1 MSRYAHIVL
10 TVAVVGL
17 LAAGWFFGV
26 VLWTTGAALVIVF
39 LAYARGIRD
48 RFELSR
54 WANRPLRSPP
64 DSLGRFYASAKSLHD
79 ALNLERSRNRRWLGL
94 ARRFRD
100 TSDLIPDAWIVLD
113 QGMMIEAVNR
123 AATTLLGLKQS
134 DVGRPIAALVRHPEI
149 NRLLSNEEDLN
160 IVEVT
165 SPTDDQTK
173 LELRLIRISEDQNI
187 LLARDV
193 TELNR
198 LLSMRQDFIANV
210 SHELRSP
217 LTVLIG
223 YIESIYDEDLDPET
237 LKDIIRRLNAP
248 AQRMKSLVDDLL
260 TLTRLEASP
269 EPELDDL
276 SRIDCATLIQAI
288 SQEASSLKNEN
299 HIISLDLE
307 RNLCVMGVGDELHSV
322 FMNLF
327 TNAIRYS
334 PEGGQIRVR
343 WYQLEGN
350 ARFEVADEGLGIAP
364 EHISRITER
373 FYRVDPSSFR
383 AKGGTGLGL
392 AIVKHVLRRHQS
404 SLQVSSKQNEGSKF
418 YFDLPR
424 VE

>member
-54 WANRPLRSPP
+54 WAKRPLRSPP

-100 TSDLIPDAWIVLD
+100 TSDLIPDAWIVLN

-223 YIESIYDEDLDPET
+223 YIESIYDEDLDHET
-237 LKDIIRRLNAP
+237 LKDIIRRLDAP

-269 EPELDDL
+269 EPELEDL
-276 SRIDCATLIQAI
+276 SRLDCATLIQAI

-334 PEGGQIRVR
+334 PDGGKIRVR

-404 SLQVSSKQNEGSKF
+404 SLQVTSKQNEGSTF

>member
-1 MSRYAHIVL
+1 MSPFAPIAL
-10 TVAVVGL
+10 TVVVVGL
-17 LAAGWFFGV
+17 LAAGWFFGI

-39 LAYARGIRD
+39 VAYARGTRD
-48 RFELSR
+48 RLEFVR
-54 WANRPLRSPP
+54 WAQRPLRMPQ
-64 DSLGRFYASAKSLHD
+64 DSLGKFHAPAKSLHD
-79 ALNLERSRNRRWLGL
+79 SLNLERTRNRRWLNL

-113 QGMMIEAVNR
+113 QGMAIEAVNR

-134 DVGRPIAALVRHPEI
+134 DVGRPISALVRHPEI
-149 NRLLSNEEDLN
+149 NRLLTNEDDLN
-160 IVEVT
+160 IVEIT

-173 LELRLIRISEDQNI
+173 LELRLIRIGEDQNI

-223 YIESIYDEDLDPET
+223 YIESIYGEDLDPDT
-237 LKDIIRRLNAP
+237 LKEIVQRLDAP

-269 EPELDDL
+269 EPELEDL
-276 SRIDCATLIQAI
+276 SRIDCAALIQTI
-288 SQEASSLKNEN
+288 SQEASSLKHEN
-299 HIISLDLE
+299 HSLSLDLE

-322 FMNLF
+322 FMNLL

-334 PEGGQIRVR
+334 PEGGPIVVR
-343 WYQLEGN
+343 WYQLNEN
-350 ARFEVADEGLGIAP
+350 ARFEITDSGLGIAP

-383 AKGGTGLGL
+383 VKGGTGLGL

-404 SLQVSSKQNEGSKF
+404 ALQVESRPGEGSTF
-418 YFDLPR
+418 FFDLPR

>member
-1 MSRYAHIVL
+1 MSPSAPIAL
-10 TVAVVGL
+10 TVVVVGL
-17 LAAGWFFGV
+17 LAAGWFFGIA
-26 VLWTTGAALVIVF
+26 LWTTGAAVVIVF
-39 LAYARGIRD
+39 VAYAREIRD
-48 RFELSR
+48 RTEFVR
-54 WANRPLRSPP
+54 WTRRPLRSPP
-64 DSLGRFYASAKSLHD
+64 DSLGHFYTASKSLHD
-79 ALNLERSRNRRWLGL
+79 ALNLERKRNRRWLGL
-94 ARRFRD
+94 ARRLRN

-113 QGMMIEAVNR
+113 HHMMIEAVNK
-123 AATTLLGLKQS
+123 AATTLLGLQRS
-134 DVGRPIAALVRHPEI
+134 DVGRPIASLVRHPEI
-149 NRLLSNEEDLN
+149 NRLLTSDDDLN

-165 SPTDDQTK
+165 SPINDQTK
-173 LELRLIRISEDQNI
+173 LELRLIRIDEDQNI

-223 YIESIYDEDLDPET
+223 YIESIYGEDLDPDT
-237 LKDIIRRLNAP
+237 LKEIIHRLDAP

-276 SRIDCATLIQAI
+276 TRIDCATLIQAI
-288 SQEASSLKNEN
+288 SQEASSLKSEN
-299 HIISLDLE
+299 HDISLDLE
-307 RNLCVMGVGDELHSV
+307 RNLCVMGVSDELHSV

-334 PEGGQIRVR
+334 PEGGQISVR
-343 WYQLEGN
+343 WYQRQEN
-350 ARFEVADEGLGIAP
+350 ARFEITDEGLGIAP

-373 FYRVDPSSFR
+373 FYRIDPSSFR

-404 SLQVSSKQNEGSKF
+404 SLQVQSKQSEGSTF

>member
-10 TVAVVGL
+10 TVVVVGL

-48 RFELSR
+48 RFEFSR
-54 WANRPLRSPP
+54 WAKRPLRSPP
-64 DSLGRFYASAKSLHD
+64 DSIGRFYASAKSLHD

-100 TSDLIPDAWIVLD
+100 TSDLIPDAWIVLN
-113 QGMMIEAVNR
+113 QRMMIEAVNR

-149 NRLLSNEEDLN
+149 NLLLSNEEDLN

-165 SPTDDQTK
+165 SPKDDQTK

-237 LKDIIRRLNAP
+237 LNDIIRRLNAP

-269 EPELDDL
+269 EPELEDL

-343 WYQLEGN
+343 WYQLERN
-350 ARFEVADEGLGIAP
+350 ARFEITDEGLGIAP

-392 AIVKHVLRRHQS
+392 AIAKHVLRRHQS
-404 SLQVSSKQNEGSKF
+404 SLQVSSKQNEGSTF

>member
-1 MSRYAHIVL
+1 MSPSASIAL
-10 TVAVVGL
+10 TVVVVGL
-17 LAAGWFFGV
+17 LAAGWFFGI

-39 LAYARGIRD
+39 VAYARGTRD
-48 RFELSR
+48 RLAFLR
-54 WANRPLRSPP
+54 WAQRPLRTPQ
-64 DSLGRFYASAKSLHD
+64 DSLGRFQEAAKSLHD
-79 ALNLERSRNRRWLGL
+79 SLNLERTRNRRWLNL

-113 QGMMIEAVNR
+113 QEMNIEAVNR

-134 DVGRPIAALVRHPEI
+134 DVGRPISALVRHPEI
-149 NRLLSNEEDLN
+149 NRLLMNEDDLN
-160 IVEVT
+160 IVEFA

-223 YIESIYDEDLDPET
+223 YIESIYGEDLDPDT
-237 LKDIIRRLNAP
+237 LKEIVQRLDAP

-269 EPELDDL
+269 DPEWEDL

-288 SQEASSLKNEN
+288 SQEASSLKRDN
-299 HIISLDLE
+299 HSISLDLE

-334 PEGGQIRVR
+334 PEGGPIDVR
-343 WYQLEGN
+343 WYRLNEN
-350 ARFEVADEGLGIAP
+350 ARFEITDSGLGIAP

-373 FYRVDPSSFR
+373 FYRVDPSNFR
-383 AKGGTGLGL
+383 VKGGTGLGL

-404 SLQVSSKQNEGSKF
+404 ALKVESKPGGGSTF
-418 YFDLPR
+418 FFDLPR
-424 VE
+424 FE

>member
-1 MSRYAHIVL
+1 MSRSAPIVL
-10 TVAVVGL
+10 TVVVVGL
-17 LAAGWFFGV
+17 LAAGWFFGIF
-26 VLWTTGAALVIVF
+26 LWTSGAALVLVF

-48 RFELSR
+48 RTEFAN
-54 WANRPLRSPP
+54 WARRPLRSPP
-64 DSLGRFYASAKSLHD
+64 DSLGRFYTSAKSLHD
-79 ALNLERSRNRRWLGL
+79 ALSLERSRNRRWLGL

-113 QGMMIEAVNR
+113 KQMMIEAVNR
-123 AATTLLGLKQS
+123 AASTLLGLKQS

-149 NRLLSNEEDLN
+149 NRLLSSEEDLN
-160 IVEVT
+160 LVEVT
-165 SPTDDQTK
+165 SPTDEQMK
-173 LELRLIRISEDQNI
+173 LELRLIRIDEDQNI

-223 YIESIYDEDLDPET
+223 YIESIYDADLDPET
-237 LKDIIRRLNAP
+237 LKDIIRRLDAP

-276 SRIDCATLIQAI
+276 ARIDCATLIQAI

-299 HIISLDLE
+299 HSISLDLE
-307 RNLCVMGVGDELHSV
+307 SNLCVMGIGDELHSV

-334 PEGGQIRVR
+334 PEGGHINVR
-343 WYQLEGN
+343 WYQLGEC
-350 ARFEVADEGLGIAP
+350 ARFEIKDEGLGIAP

-392 AIVKHVLRRHQS
+392 AIAKHVLRRHQS
-404 SLQVSSKQNEGSKF
+404 SLQVTSKQSEGSTF

>member
-1 MSRYAHIVL
+1 MIRYAHIVL
-10 TVAVVGL
+10 TVVVVVL

-39 LAYARGIRD
+39 FAYARGIRD
-48 RFELSR
+48 RFEFSR

-64 DSLGRFYASAKSLHD
+64 DSLGRFHASAKSLHD

-100 TSDLIPDAWIVLD
+100 TSDLIPDAWIVLN

-149 NRLLSNEEDLN
+149 NRLLSNEEELN

-173 LELRLIRISEDQNI
+173 LELRLIRISEGQNI

-237 LKDIIRRLNAP
+237 LKDIIGRLNAP

-269 EPELDDL
+269 EPELEDL

-288 SQEASSLKNEN
+288 SQEASSLKTEN
-299 HIISLDLE
+299 HSISLDLE
-307 RNLCVMGVGDELHSV
+307 SNLCVMGVGDELHSV

-334 PEGGQIRVR
+334 PDGGQVRVR
-343 WYQLEGN
+343 WYRLEGN
-350 ARFEVADEGLGIAP
+350 ARFEIADEGLGIAP

-392 AIVKHVLRRHQS
+392 AIAKHVLRRHQS
-404 SLQVSSKQNEGSKF
+404 SLQVKSKQNEGSTF

>member
-1 MSRYAHIVL
+1 MSPSAPIAL
-10 TVAVVGL
+10 TVVVVGL
-17 LAAGWFFGV
+17 LAVGWFFGV
-26 VLWTTGAALVIVF
+26 ILWTTGAALVIVF
-39 LAYARGIRD
+39 LAYAQGIRD
-48 RFELSR
+48 RAEFAR
-54 WANRPLRSPP
+54 WAKRPLKSPP
-64 DSLGRFYASAKSLHD
+64 DSLGRFYEDSKSLHD
-79 ALNLERSRNRRWLGL
+79 SLNLERSRNRRWLGL

-113 QGMMIEAVNR
+113 QRMMIEAVNR

-134 DVGRPIAALVRHPEI
+134 DVGRPISALVRHPEI
-149 NRLLSNEEDLN
+149 SRLLSNEEDLN
-160 IVEVT
+160 IVEIT

-173 LELRLIRISEDQNI
+173 LELRLIRIGADQNI

-223 YIESIYDEDLDPET
+223 YIESIYSEDLDPDTVKE
-237 LKDIIRRLNAP
+237 IIHRLDAP

-276 SRIDCATLIQAI
+276 ARIDCATLIQAI

-299 HIISLDLE
+299 HSISLDLE

-334 PEGGQIRVR
+334 PEGGQITVR
-343 WYQLEGN
+343 WYQLQGN
-350 ARFEVADEGLGIAP
+350 ARFEISDEGLGIAP

-373 FYRVDPSSFR
+373 FYRIDPSSFR

-404 SLQVSSKQNEGSKF
+404 SLQVKSKQSEGSTF
-418 YFDLPR
+418 FFDLPR